1 MKTQLLI
8 TSAALAAMAAM
19 PLQAESANVTQTA
32 VVEQKASSQESFGA
46 LASLPADADMWIAL
60 NVKNINE
67 AVLAAFPI
75 ADEYPMQLHLLDSV
89 AIGIKTVPEELLNL
103 QATHYGRLT
112 RLYFLS
118 ALLEGSC
125 ELGPKAQDDMEQFA
139 SLYTQLSGE
148 GNTIAHH
155 AAEIDKNIRW
165 PELSFA
171 VKARPGCEFLLAMAI
186 ETIKREIMTTWGEG
200 VSESSRNGWTCI
212 SCPKE
217 ILLKILGLQGT
228 ELGEVFE
235 ALLDSNIYIAYK
247 MQGDTLALTTS
258 STFEEATRVAAEG
271 ASLTQTEKVA
281 FVDALKDGKALA
293 AYYVSPKA
301 INLGQVLAK
310 TITKE
315 AVTVLEKSVAVL
327 ASSRPES
334 SERMLKGIDGLKEI
348 HSQLERLLY
357 PLHDSPATFV
367 AWRDENIH
375 MQFESDAIGGTFEM
389 ADVHAVT
396 QSEPFVQI
404 MASAY
409 TSPRFPDLDKLIPA
423 LQSVAKTVEL
433 SFDAAYVDSRNE
445 FTMAGAYAISCLN
458 IWNKVGVKVTD
469 SFAGGMTFA
478 ATLQTKEEEKLMPE
492 QDNAQADTR
501 CQPCLSLNLPLKDNG
516 QFESNLGELLRLTQG
531 MLSVVDESSARQ
543 FARAVTFDSTRIGEN
558 SKLYSHKDGYG
569 YIVGDA
575 GLTVSTDANSASSVF
590 NKEMVLTGG
599 GFYLN
604 VNLAPIAELLAREV
618 EFRKEQLECSKAND
632 TLVQTAQFMYES
644 RQAELD
650 SLRQLMKV
658 LSGGKMELFIDND
671 RAKLKVLL
679 DTPCLK

>member
-19 PLQAESANVTQTA
+19 PLQAESANVTQAA

-75 ADEYPMQLHLLDSV
+75 ADEYPMPLHLLDSV
-89 AIGIKTVPEELLNL
+89 AIGIKTVPEELMNL
-103 QATHYGRLT
+103 QAAHYGRLT

-118 ALLEGSC
+118 ALLEGSR
-125 ELGPKAQDDMEQFA
+125 ELGPKAQDDMAKFA
-139 SLYTQLSGE
+139 SLYTRLSGE

-186 ETIKREIMTTWGEG
+186 ETIKREIMTTWGED

-228 ELGEVFE
+228 KLGEVFE
-235 ALLDSNIYIAYK
+235 ALPDSNIYIAYK
-247 MQGDTLALTTS
+247 MQGDTLVLATS
-258 STFEEATRVAAEG
+258 STYEEATRVAAEG

-301 INLGQVLAK
+301 INLGQVFAK
-310 TITKE
+310 TIMKE

-396 QSEPFVQI
+396 QCEPFVQI

-478 ATLQTKEEEKLMPE
+478 ATLQ
-492 QDNAQADTR
+492 DNAQADTR

-516 QFESNLGELLRLTQG
+516 RFESNLGELLMLTQG

-590 NKEMVLTGG
+590 NKEMVLTGS

-632 TLVQTAQFMYES
+632 MLVQTAQFMYES

-650 SLRQLMKV
+650 SLRKLMKV
-658 LSGGKMELFIDND
+658 LSGGKMELSIDND